1 MIAWA
6 MGRIKAAATAKA
18 VTSSKGKGVE
28 AGIRATVTAAVDA
41 TAMIGPPAQAKAG
54 RVAAMAEAI

>member
-18 VTSSKGKGVE
+18 VTGSKGKEVE

-41 TAMIGPPAQAKAG
+41 MAMIGHPLAKAG